1 MHGKK
6 EPGKRTPSKDLFAG
20 CLLGQCLGDALG
32 FPVEG
37 TLPDACSLYVE
48 KVLEGLMNRDF
59 GPEKMDI
66 SPYTLGQYTDDSQLA
81 RELMISYATCGEF
94 VPEDYA
100 RRICEIFAEHRV
112 VGSGIATLQAAL
124 RLRSGIPWTEAA
136 EPAPSAGNGTA
147 MRAGPVGLI
156 YGDDPARM
164 IEVAYDQGRITH
176 MDKRCSAGSVAI
188 AGAVALASRSYPLDM
203 GAFLGTLGE
212 WVQVYHE
219 EFALYIEEL
228 AIWTRLEPEV
238 AVIPISR
245 CGVAADHVDA
255 WKYISPFVIPSVLWS
270 LYSFLRTPED
280 YWTTIKTSIG
290 CGGDVDTTA
299 AMAGAISG
307 AYLGLEGLPGHLL
320 TIVNDR
326 GDWSYHELV
335 SLAETCFHIATG
347 REGERAAALT

>member
-1 MHGKK
+1 M
-6 EPGKRTPSKDLFAG
+6 PGKEKAGERSPSKSLYSG

-37 TLPDACSLYVE
+37 VLPDGCRLYVE
-48 KVLEGLMNRDF
+48 KVLSGLKEKEF
-59 GPEKMDI
+59 GPEKIDM

-94 VPEDYA
+94 SPEDYA

-112 VGSGIATLQAAL
+112 VGCGIGTLQAAL
-124 RLRSGIPWTEAA
+124 RLRSGIPWTESA

-156 YGDDPARM
+156 YGDDPERM
-164 IEVAYDQGRITH
+164 VEVAHDQGRITH
-176 MDKRCSAGSVAI
+176 MDRRCSAGSVAI
-188 AGAVALASRSYPLDM
+188 AGAVALVSRSYPLDM
-203 GAFLGTLGE
+203 DFFLSTLGE
-212 WVQVYHE
+212 WVGIYHE

-245 CGVAADHVDA
+245 CGKTSGYADD
-255 WKYISPFVIPSVLWS
+255 WMYISPFVIPSVLWS
-270 LYSFLRTPED
+270 LYSFLRSPED
-280 YWTTIKTSIG
+280 YWTTITTAIG
-290 CGGDVDTTA
+290 CGGDVDTTG

-307 AYLGLEGLPGHLL
+307 AYLGIEGLPEHLVEL
-320 TIVNDR
+320 VNDR
-326 GDWSYHELV
+326 GDWSCAELV
-335 SLAETCFHIATG
+335 RLAEACYNIASG
-347 REGERAAALT
+347 GGEKRAAALT